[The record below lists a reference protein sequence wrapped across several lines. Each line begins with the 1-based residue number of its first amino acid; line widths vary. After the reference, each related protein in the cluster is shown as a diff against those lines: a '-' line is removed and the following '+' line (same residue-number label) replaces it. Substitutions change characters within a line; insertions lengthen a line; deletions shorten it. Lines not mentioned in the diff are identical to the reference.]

1 MRRWIACAFGLALAA
16 GTLGLLM
23 PSCRADQSYVG
34 GVDDLPLMP
43 GLVEDTQSNLVF
55 DSPVGRIVEAYA
67 TGRLRVDGVHR
78 FYEEA
83 LPQLG
88 WLRIGANQYRRDN
101 EVLEIDVT
109 PEVTDP
115 ARVVVRFSLSSGL
128 GSAGR

>member
-16 GTLGLLM
+16 GVIGLLM
-23 PSCRADQSYVG
+23 PPSRADQAYVG

-67 TGRLRVDGVHR
+67 TGRVRVEGVEQ
-78 FYEEA
+78 FYEET

-88 WLRIGANQYRRDN
+88 WVRIGANQYRRESD
-101 EVLEIDVT
+101 VLEIEAL
-109 PEVTDP
+109 PEVTDSR
-115 ARVVVRFSLSSGL
+115 RVTVRFSLSSGL
-128 GSAGR
+128 GNAGR